1 MGQPVGRP
9 RIHMD
14 NCARQKAYR
23 ERQATWRKR
32 HSPKVYHAH
41 QTTEWETPQPFFDQV
56 HSEFGFTLDVAA
68 QPSNA
73 KCPRYFTPEDDG
85 LVQSWGLNLSTQAPE
100 CSGWRFWGKDP
111 RVGSQLVANAPGD
124 TATASEAWTGFG
136 VSLSCVQH
144 FTYQTAWYNAL
155 C

>member
-23 ERQATWRKR
+23 ERQAAWRKR

-85 LVQSWGLNLSTQAPE
+85 LVQSWGAEVCWCNPPYGRTIGAWMRKAYESALQGATVV
-100 CSGWRFWGKDP
+100 C
-111 RVGSQLVANAPGD
+111 LVPARTD
-124 TATASEAWTGFG
+124 TKW
-136 VSLSCVQH
+136 
-144 FTYQTAWYNAL
+144 
-155 C
+155 